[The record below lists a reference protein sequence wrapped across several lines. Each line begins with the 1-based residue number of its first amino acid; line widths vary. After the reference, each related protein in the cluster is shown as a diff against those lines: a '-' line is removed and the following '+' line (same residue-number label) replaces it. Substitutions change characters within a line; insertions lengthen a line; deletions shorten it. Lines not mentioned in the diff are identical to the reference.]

1 MIITIFKLLGALGV
15 FLYGMRVM
23 SDGIQKVAGKKLQ
36 SILNYMTANRAV
48 AVLTGFLITAL
59 VQSSSATTVMVVSF
73 VNASLLTLTQAI
85 GVIMGANI
93 GTTVTTWIVSFI
105 GFKFQITAIA
115 LPIIGVSLPFMFSKF
130 KKRRDIGEILVG
142 FGLLFLGLMFLKSS
156 VPDIN
161 SNPEVLE
168 FLKNYTELGFL
179 SFVIFVFVGSILT
192 VIVQSSSAA
201 MAVTVTMAYM
211 GWINFPT
218 AAAIILGENIGTT
231 VTAYLASIGTS
242 VNARRTAR
250 AHFLFNVLGVIWIAF
265 IFKYFTEFIL
275 KIAPWD
281 SQLQENLPL
290 NLALFHTIF
299 NITNTLL
306 FISFI
311 PQLAKIVEK
320 FVRPK
325 ERDIS
330 KEYKLDYIST
340 GLQDTAQMNIM
351 HARNEISKM
360 SDITENMFNTFFEV
374 FNNLDKQIDDKVE
387 NIKEMEELTDQMQ
400 LEISKYLVECSK
412 EELSETS
419 IKNVNAMMRIVH
431 ELESI
436 GDSCYKLILLCQRK
450 YAKNLELHPKAKE
463 EIKNYS
469 ELIYE
474 FIHFN
479 KSRLKEHLQK
489 QELDIAY
496 ELENQ
501 INTSRNNLRKAAR
514 IRLQQGANVQSEL
527 LYLDVL
533 KNFEHIGDYSLNI
546 AQALRQQ
553 Y

>member
-1 MIITIFKLLGALGV
+1 
-15 FLYGMRVM
+15 
-23 SDGIQKVAGKKLQ
+23 
-36 SILNYMTANRAV
+36 
-48 AVLTGFLITAL
+48 
-59 VQSSSATTVMVVSF
+59 
-73 VNASLLTLTQAI
+73 
-85 GVIMGANI
+85 
-93 GTTVTTWIVSFI
+93 
-105 GFKFQITAIA
+105 
-115 LPIIGVSLPFMFSKF
+115 
-130 KKRRDIGEILVG
+130 
-142 FGLLFLGLMFLKSS
+142 
-156 VPDIN
+156 
-161 SNPEVLE
+161 
-168 FLKNYTELGFL
+168 
-179 SFVIFVFVGSILT
+179 
-192 VIVQSSSAA
+192 
-201 MAVTVTMAYM
+201 MAYM

-299 NITNTLL
+299 NLTNTLL

-450 YAKNLELHPKAKE
+450 YNKNLELHPKAKE

-469 ELIYE
+469 DLIYE

>member
-85 GVIMGANI
+85 GVVIGANI

-105 GFKFQITAIA
+105 GFKFEIAVIA
-115 LPIIGVSLPFMFSKF
+115 LPVIGVSLPFMFSKL
-130 KKRRDIGEILVG
+130 KKRRDFGEILVG
-142 FGLLFLGLMFLKSS
+142 FGLLFLGLMFLKES
-156 VPDIN
+156 VPN

-168 FLKNYTELGFL
+168 FLKNYTELGFM

-201 MAVTVTMAYM
+201 MAVTVTMAYL

-218 AAAIILGENIGTT
+218 AAAIVLGENIGTT
-231 VTAYLASIGTS
+231 ITAYLASIGTS

-299 NITNTLL
+299 NLTNTLL
-306 FISFI
+306 FISFV
-311 PQLAKIVEK
+311 PQFAKIVEK
-320 FVRPK
+320 LVRPK

-330 KEYKLDYIST
+330 KEYKLEYIST

-351 HARNEISKM
+351 HVKNEISKM

-374 FNNLDKQIDDKVE
+374 FNNTDKKIESKVE
-387 NIKEMEELTDQMQ
+387 KVKEIEELTDQMQ

-450 YAKNLELHPKAKE
+450 YNKNLELHPKAKE

-479 KSRLKEHLQK
+479 KSHLKGHLHK
-489 QELDIAY
+489 QELDVAY

-501 INTSRNNLRKAAR
+501 INLSRNNLRKAAR

-527 LYLDVL
+527 LYLDIL

-546 AQALRQQ
+546 SQALRQQ